1 MSSRLTLVSESAAGL
16 LDNPHEA
23 LLPRIAALHDDSYA
37 ATDLAAVDGLDRS
50 GRQLNLFTAVAALT
64 SLSASILD
72 GFIGV
77 AAGAA
82 TDAIFGTQV
91 VPVDLAQ
98 LINDALEE
106 IDRIVA
112 DNIAEVRSA
121 RPSPVS

>member
-1 MSSRLTLVSESAAGL
+1 M
-16 LDNPHEA
+16 
-23 LLPRIAALHDDSYA
+23 PRIAALHDDSYA

-121 RPSPVS
+121 RPSLVS